1 MELEEVMVD
10 ADWNRVVVIVDTTQL
25 VIVTVLVIA
34 VD

>member
-34 VD
+34 VG